1 MLRFCFG
8 ASGAGKSTK
17 MYRDFIDRSMKDTGT
32 DFFIIVPDQFTMQTQ
47 KDVVK
52 MHPSG
57 AILNIDILS
66 FGRLSHRIFEETGHG
81 SFSSVTANE
90 KELPSD
96 VSNKGPKPLMLL
108 DDVGKSLVLR
118 HVADQL
124 GERLPVLG
132 SNMHKSGYIDE
143 VKSTISE
150 FMQYGI
156 GDDELSVLEEKTA
169 RKGALNA
176 KIKDLRL
183 LYSEFLKYIEGSF
196 VTAEETLD
204 ILCDALLESELVKD
218 SVVLFDGFTGFTP
231 IQYRVI
237 RVLLSRCKEV
247 IFTVTISPDED
258 PYSLDIREQELF
270 ALSKKT
276 VRDLEML
283 EFEVQKLNG
292 STIADFEAF
301 RNIRHRENAPDKGD
315 IFIGTDPVAR
325 LSDNTELAFLE
336 KNLFRYNN
344 DRYPQKPQNISIF
357 EASTPA
363 EEVRQTMIRISRLV
377 RDWGYAYRDI
387 ALVCGSMDTYGELV
401 TRNAEKFGIPVYLDK
416 NVDLLLNPF
425 IEYITSAL
433 NIVISGYRYEDVFH
447 YVKSGMTGFNLK
459 DCDILE
465 NYVRALGIKGQ
476 KQWEDKFLRRMP
488 SRYRGSKK
496 SEEACEKEL
505 ERLSRLNGIREK
517 ISSDLRPLFEAKS
530 GTAGDITKALIGVIE
545 QNGCEARLS
554 EYRDMFAK
562 AGDIKKTKEYD
573 QIYSRIMELLLQVD
587 ALIGDEKVDIREYRD
602 ILTAGFS
609 EVSLGTIPQDV
620 DRIIVGDIERT
631 RLREVKCLF
640 FIGVNDG
647 NIPARAGGLGILS
660 EIDRQFLLDLGTDF
674 MLAPTPRQQMYI
686 QRLYLYMNLTKPTD
700 RLFLSYAQL
709 GADGK
714 SMQCAYLIPKI
725 IQMYE
730 NLGVERPEDESFENQ
745 IESLADSR
753 EILAFMIREYAEGR
767 LSSEEKT
774 NMLALGSAVSSSGE
788 KTFVQK
794 IASAAFKHYESVP
807 LAEAVTLS
815 LYGAQLHNSVSR
827 LEKYAAC
834 AYAHFLQYG
843 LRLSERS
850 EYAFDASDLGNVF
863 HKVLEE
869 YTEAIISKGINW
881 KDLSKEE
888 SDKILNEAITRCAD
902 SYGDTILRS
911 SARNNYITERIKRI
925 LNRTVDILKYQM
937 TKGVFEPAFVE
948 MSFDKAGNIDEID
961 VSLSENEK
969 NEITRRMKLD
979 GKIDRVDLYEDQQH
993 IYVKIMD
1000 FKSGAR
1006 KFNIAS
1012 LYYGLQ
1018 LQLVMYMNVA
1028 LAVEK
1033 KLSGGKEAVPAAI
1046 LYYHVDDPMAE
1057 GKTDLIT
1064 DDINKEIIGKLK
1076 MTGLVSD
1083 DTDVIKMLDST
1094 MTSRSDIIPVEIK
1107 QDGSLSSRSQTMSSG
1122 EFTAISGFVNKKIRE
1137 FGRNIL
1143 DGDISINPAEMGN
1156 TNSCTYCSYRSICG
1170 YDEKIRGFKR
1180 RKLDIS
1186 KDEAMSR
1193 IMSEG
1198 EDDGR

>member
-1 MLRFCFG
+1 MIRFCFG
-8 ASGAGKSTK
+8 ASGAGKSTG
-17 MYRDFIDRSMKDTGT
+17 MYKDFIDRSRKDTGT

-81 SFSSVTANE
+81 SFSSVTARE
-90 KELPSD
+90 KEGPSGD
-96 VSNKGPKPLMLL
+96 SSNRRGSLMLL

-124 GERLPVLG
+124 GDRLPVLG

-156 GDDELSVLEEKTA
+156 GDNELNILEEKTA
-169 RKGALNA
+169 HKGALNA

-204 ILCDALLESELVKD
+204 ILCDALLESDLIKD

-237 RVLLSRCKEV
+237 KVLLSLCKEV
-247 IFTVTISPDED
+247 IFTVTISPEVD
-258 PYSLDIREQELF
+258 PYSPDIREQELF

-283 EFEVQKLNG
+283 EFEVQKQKG

-301 RNIRHRENAPDKGD
+301 RSIRHQENAGDKGD
-315 IFIGTDPVAR
+315 IFISSSDSVAR
-325 LSDNTELAFLE
+325 LSNNPELAFLE

-344 DRYPQKPQNISIF
+344 DRYPEKPQNISIF

-363 EEVRQTMIRISRLV
+363 EEVRQTMIKILRLV
-377 RDWGYAYRDI
+377 RDEGYAYRDI
-387 ALVCGSMDTYGELV
+387 ALVCGSMETYGELV
-401 TRNAEKFGIPVYLDK
+401 TRNAEKFGVPVYLDQ

-447 YVKSGMTGFNLK
+447 YVKSGMTGFDLE

-488 SRYRGSKK
+488 AKFRGAKK
-496 SEEACEKEL
+496 AEAGEKEL
-505 ERLSRLNGIREK
+505 ERLSKLNSIREK
-517 ISSDLRPLFEAKS
+517 ISSDLKPLFEAKN

-545 QNGCEARLS
+545 QNECEARLS
-554 EYRDMFAK
+554 SYRDMFAE

-573 QIYSRIMELLLQVD
+573 QVYSRIMELLIQVD
-587 ALIGDEKVDIREYRD
+587 ALIGNEKVDIREYRD

-647 NIPARAGGLGILS
+647 NIPAKAGGLGILS
-660 EIDRQFLLDLGTDF
+660 EIDRQFLLDLGTEF

-700 RLFLSYAQL
+700 RLFLSYSVL
-709 GADGK
+709 SSDGK
-714 SMQCAYLIPKI
+714 SMQSAYLIPKVM
-725 IQMYE
+725 QMYE
-730 NLGVERPEDESFENQ
+730 NLSIERPEDDGFESQ
-745 IESLADSR
+745 IEALADSR
-753 EILAFMIREYAEGR
+753 EILASMIREYAEGR
-767 LSSEEKT
+767 VSSVEKT
-774 NMLALGSAVSSSGE
+774 NMVTLGSAVLTSGE
-788 KTFVQK
+788 EAFVKK
-794 IASAAFKHYESVP
+794 IAAAAFKHYESVP
-807 LAEAVTLS
+807 LAKTVALT

-850 EYAFDASDLGNVF
+850 EYAFEVSDLGNVF

-869 YTEAIISKGINW
+869 YTGEIISKGINW
-881 KDLSKEE
+881 RDLSKED
-888 SDKILNEAITRCAD
+888 SDRILNEAITRCAD

-925 LNRTVDILKYQM
+925 LNRTVDTLKYQV

-948 MSFDKAGNIDEID
+948 MSFEEAGRIDEID
-961 VSLSENEK
+961 ISLSENEK
-969 NEITRRMKLD
+969 DEITRRMKLD
-979 GKIDRVDLYEDQQH
+979 GKIDRVDLYEDQEH

-1028 LAVEK
+1028 MAVEK
-1033 KLSGGKEAVPAAI
+1033 KLSGGKDTVPAAI

-1057 GKTDLIT
+1057 GKTDLVA

-1083 DTDVIKMLDST
+1083 NTDVIKMLDSG
-1094 MTSRSDIIPVEIK
+1094 MISKSDIIPVEIK
-1107 QDGSLSSRSQTMSSG
+1107 QDGSLSARSQTMSAD

-1143 DGDISINPAEMGN
+1143 NGDISVNPAEMGN
-1156 TNSCTYCSYRSICG
+1156 TSSCTYCSYRSICG
-1170 YDEKIRGFKR
+1170 YDEKIDGYKR

-1193 IMSEG
+1193 IMIEG
-1198 EDDGR
+1198 GDDGR